1 MKMDLNVAL
10 PKLLNYCIAADFKG
24 YDPYDG
30 LYRNGKTE
38 TQKDSKWQR
47 LFKTHLNKRSPIN
60 FRSFQS
66 IPSAHNAK
74 GLALFL
80 SGMLKLY
87 QRTQDEQ
94 YRQQAGHLI
103 DLIIQNQIDG
113 YAGACWGYYFP
124 WQSRAF
130 YIPAN
135 TPSIVVTS
143 FVADALLDA
152 AEILNNENC
161 YQLASSSQNF
171 VLQDLNRSYKNEGY
185 CLSYSPLDWSR
196 VYNANIQ
203 GASLLARLYQLE
215 QKPEQ
220 KNAIVEIVNYL
231 RNVQNADGSWYYG
244 EAANQKWIDNYHTV
258 FILDALFTIQT
269 ILPDLNITPMFQKGL
284 EFYTKQLFKDGI
296 IPKFYAHKTFPIE
309 PHCGAAAI
317 ILFTKISNRY
327 GQYYLQQAH
336 RIAEWLIQNMQDKQ
350 GYFYFQKNK
359 LVTNKIS
366 YMRWVQAWMFKAL
379 SYLKSVSISNQKNA
393 IESFEK

>member
-1 MKMDLNVAL
+1 MKMDLNFVIPRL
-10 PKLLNYCIAADFKG
+10 FNYCVSNDFRG

-30 LYRNGKTE
+30 LYRNGNTKN
-38 TQKDSKWQR
+38 QNNGKWWQ
-47 LFKTHLNKRSPIN
+47 LFKIHLNKRLPIN
-60 FRSFQS
+60 LRPYQS

-80 SGMLKLY
+80 SGMLKRY
-87 QRTQDEQ
+87 QQTQDDQ
-94 YRQQAGHLI
+94 YRQRAGYLI
-103 DLIIQNQIDG
+103 DLIKQNQIDG

-135 TPSIVVTS
+135 TPSVVVTS

-152 AEILNNENC
+152 AEILNDKNC

-185 CLSYSPLDWSR
+185 CLSYSPLDWTQ
-196 VYNANIQ
+196 VYNASIL
-203 GASLLARLYQLE
+203 GASLLARLYHIE

-220 KNAIVEIVNYL
+220 KEAIIEMVNYL
-231 RNVQNADGSWYYG
+231 RSVQNTDGAWFYG
-244 EAANQKWIDNYHTV
+244 AAPNQKWIDHYHTA

-269 ILPDLNITPMFQKGL
+269 ILPDLNIESMFLKGL
-284 EFYTKQLFKDGI
+284 EFYKKYLFIEDR
-296 IPKFYAHKTFPIE
+296 IPQFFAHRTYPIE

-317 ILFTKISNRY
+317 ILLTRISKTY
-327 GQYYLQQAH
+327 GQQYLQQAY
-336 RIAEWLIQNMQDKQ
+336 RIAEWLIQNMQDKK
-350 GYFYFQKNK
+350 GYFYFQKNQ
-359 LVTNKIS
+359 LFTNKVS

-379 SYLKSVSISNQKNA
+379 SYLASEITSDQKIQ
-393 IESFEK
+393 IE